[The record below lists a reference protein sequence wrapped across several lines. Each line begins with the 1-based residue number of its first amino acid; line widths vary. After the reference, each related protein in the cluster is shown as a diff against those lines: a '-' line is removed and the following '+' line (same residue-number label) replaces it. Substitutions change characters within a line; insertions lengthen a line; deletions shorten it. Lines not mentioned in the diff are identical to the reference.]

1 MRGFDK
7 KSKVCSTFIILVGT
21 AVSENT
27 SLEVKTITFDRQIY
41 LMHRDVVSQQ
51 KYIED
56 SRTQVWRSVEEED
69 LAVYWQRDVQKQS
82 NMADYAIG

>member
-7 KSKVCSTFIILVGT
+7 TSKVCSTFIILVDT

-27 SLEVKTITFDRQIY
+27 SLEVKAITFDRQIY

-82 NMADYAIG
+82 NMTDNAVG